1 MLIRDRPVVGF
12 TGGASDQIKISWQFV
27 TRPDWSGEQR
37 MHIWSQCYTSHL
49 GHEMQKHAQ
58 LSHQI
63 SHLSW
68 INQAVPNDH
77 LGGRWSSEPERWS
90 GSGSLEFRRHANG
103 IKRHGELISHR
114 EHDWERVWQSGNAG
128 ERQRGRMQMGSL
140 WESQLGGR

>member
-1 MLIRDRPVVGF
+1 MLIRDRPIVGF

-49 GHEMQKHAQ
+49 SHEMQKHAH

-68 INQAVPNDH
+68 INYKQPQMIIWGDDDH
-77 LGGRWSSEPERWS
+77 LSPKDDQAQAHWN
-90 GSGSLEFRRHANG
+90 FA
-103 IKRHGELISHR
+103 
-114 EHDWERVWQSGNAG
+114 A
-128 ERQRGRMQMGSL
+128 MQMGSNGTASSFL
-140 WESQLGGR
+140 IESTTERGFGNRAVLERGRGAGCRWDPYGSLN